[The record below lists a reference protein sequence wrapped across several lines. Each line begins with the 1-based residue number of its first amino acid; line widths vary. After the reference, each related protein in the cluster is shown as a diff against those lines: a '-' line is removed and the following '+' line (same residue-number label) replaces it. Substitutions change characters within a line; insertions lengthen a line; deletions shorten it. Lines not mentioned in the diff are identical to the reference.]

1 MKNIT
6 ISFCAALLL
15 TGQVT
20 GADDE
25 LATQLNIDALPAYPA
40 VNGNNE
46 FTDNNAFI
54 TYGPPLTFEHLNI
67 GAKRTQPGE

>member
-15 TGQVT
+15 TGQVI

-25 LATQLNIDALPAYPA
+25 LAKQLNIGTLPAYPA

-54 TYGPPLTFEHLNI
+54 AYGAPLTLEQSNT
-67 GAKRTQPGE
+67 GAERAQPGQ

>member
-25 LATQLNIDALPAYPA
+25 LVTQLNIDALPAYPA

-54 TYGPPLTFEHLNI
+54 TYGAPLALEQSNTGTER
-67 GAKRTQPGE
+67 AQPGQ